1 MTRLALAAVLALALA
16 APAAARTPAA
26 RYSFGRQGGNI
37 APYTVTISTTGAV
50 TTSGPVKVGRT
61 KLSGRQLAGL
71 AKTLDAAGFS
81 TLPATTFCLGTLPDF
96 ASDWVAAG
104 SQKVSVRGSCSPR
117 FARVWNALTGAV
129 RLSSG

>member
-1 MTRLALAAVLALALA
+1 VTRLAFFAALVVAIA
-16 APAAARTPAA
+16 APGASAA

-37 APYTVTISTTGAV
+37 EPYRVTISPTGAV

-61 KLSGRQLAGL
+61 KLTARQLKSLARTVAAAGL
-71 AKTLDAAGFS
+71 S

-96 ASDWVAAG
+96 ASDWVLVG

-117 FARVWNALTGAV
+117 FSRIWSALTGTV
-129 RLSSG
+129 RLSTA